1 MIRFLLVLR
10 NFETWMITT
19 PFAEQ
24 WQLQQWLNGLQIDC
38 NDFIHDPIANLPPR
52 SFANFVVADEEG
64 EYEDSIRPT
73 DAIMD
78 TCHGTLM
85 VDDNDSIFYSPK
97 IRNAEWK
104 LPYLLHQAGVHY
116 TKI

>member
-10 NFETWMITT
+10 NFETWIITT

-24 WQLQQWLNGLQIDC
+24 WQLQQWLNGMQIEC
-38 NDFIHDPIANLPPR
+38 KDFIRDPLGNLPPR

-64 EYEDSIRPT
+64 EYENSIRPT

-78 TCHGTLM
+78 SCHGTLM
-85 VDDNDSIFYSPK
+85 VDDNDSVFYSVK
-97 IRNAEWK
+97 NRNADWK
-104 LPYLLHQAGVHY
+104 LPRLLYQSGVLY
-116 TKI
+116 TKV